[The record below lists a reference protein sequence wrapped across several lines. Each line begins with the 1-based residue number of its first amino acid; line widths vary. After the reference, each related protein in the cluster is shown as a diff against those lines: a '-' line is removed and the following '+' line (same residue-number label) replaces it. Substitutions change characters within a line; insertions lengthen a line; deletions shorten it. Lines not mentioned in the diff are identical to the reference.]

1 MAEEY
6 DPVAQ
11 RASFARQFIG
21 TTNLD
26 QRRRFAQDIS
36 EARERDE
43 ERQQQQFE
51 ERQRADPRLMQA
63 VTARRREQRQAQEG
77 FERGDLARQ
86 RFEFEQGREQRANT
100 IAQRRLELDTNRE
113 QRFMRK
119 EQLEIDRL
127 DREEDD
133 TLAAEED
140 ELKLREATTPG
151 SSAYQRGVLDI
162 FLRRPYV
169 NKDYRNQALK
179 AAGYADPEVAFKEA
193 ADAVE
198 AGASR
203 ATAKLPGGGTATF
216 TQEKRDLP
224 TVQKELTAARR
235 LFATAKKEAEP
246 SNIEYAESLVRRLE
260 RETQG
265 LGGTIGPQPSQQ
277 EAQTTAA
284 PAAAPAPQ
292 SSSTNFTNPEEFKS
306 AFQSA
311 PSGTILIFNGRQ
323 WKKP

>member
-6 DPVAQ
+6 DPVER
-11 RASFARQFIG
+11 RALFAERFSG

-36 EARERDE
+36 EAKERDE
-43 ERQQQQFE
+43 ERAQALFEQRQQ
-51 ERQRADPRLMQA
+51 ADPRLMQA
-63 VTARRREQRQAQEG
+63 VTARRRENRQLQEG
-77 FERGDLARQ
+77 LERGDLARQ

-100 IAQRRLELDTNRE
+100 IAQRRLQLDTNRE
-113 QRFMRK
+113 ERFLRK

-140 ELKLREATTPG
+140 ELKLRESTTPG

-179 AAGYADPEVAFKEA
+179 AAGYTDPEIAFKEA
-193 ADAVE
+193 ADAVQ

-203 ATAKLPGGGTATF
+203 ATAKLPGGGVATF

-224 TVQKELTAARR
+224 TVQRELTAARR
-235 LFATAKKEAEP
+235 LFAAAKKDAEP

-260 RETQG
+260 QETQG
-265 LGGTIGPQPSQQ
+265 LGGTIGPQPNQQ
-277 EAQTTAA
+277 TAQTPE
-284 PAAAPAPQ
+284 PAAATPQ
-292 SSSTNFTNPEEFKS
+292 
-306 AFQSA
+306 AQV
-311 PSGTILIFNGRQ
+311 GTIWRVDKAGNQ
-323 WKKP
+323 WEYDSATKKPTGGFKAAQ